1 MIESLENL
9 VDALCRLPTI
19 GKKSAWRLALH
30 LLEQND
36 EEVHNLA
43 QYIHDLKEKIV
54 ICKQCYNYSES
65 ELCPIC
71 SSKSRKRSLLCVVEK
86 PLDVFTVEKSG
97 RYRGLYH
104 VLGGV
109 LSPINGITTGKI
121 RIAELK
127 TRIEEEKPQE
137 LILGLSGSADAETTS
152 LYISRILADKDIRIT
167 RFARGLPAGIELEY
181 VDQITL
187 SQALNER
194 IDIHYNTPTDEEKE

>member
-65 ELCPIC
+65 DLCPIC
-71 SSKSRKRSLLCVVEK
+71 SSKSRKRSLICVVEK

-109 LSPINGITTGKI
+109 LSPINGVTTGKI

-127 TRIEEEKPQE
+127 ARIEEEKPQE

-194 IDIHYNTPTDEEKE
+194 IDIHYSTPTGEEKE